1 MIKTVIF
8 DLGRVIVPFDYERA
22 YARVE
27 AAGGVKANDIPAL
40 LAPTGLFQRIETG
53 TIDPHDF
60 AEQIFQLLNFHVSYA
75 EFCDIWTSIFLPTTL
90 VSDALVEG
98 IGRHHRLVLLSNTNV
113 IHFDMIR
120 ANYPI
125 LRHFNQ
131 FVLSN
136 EVGAMKPSPL
146 IYAKAIEAAQ
156 CEPAECFFTDDIAEY
171 IDGARRAG
179 IDAVQF
185 QNERQLRGELDK
197 RRVIYS

>member
-27 AAGGVKANDIPAL
+27 SAGGARAADVPAL
-40 LAPTGLFQRIETG
+40 LAPTGLFQKIETG
-53 TIDPHDF
+53 AIDPHDF
-60 AEQIFQLLNFHVSYA
+60 AEQIFDVLDFRVSYA
-75 EFCDIWTSIFLPTTL
+75 EFCDIWTSIFLPKTL
-90 VSDALVEG
+90 VSDDLVEG
-98 IGRHHRLVLLSNTNV
+98 IGRNHRLVLLSNTNV

-131 FVLSN
+131 FVLSH

-146 IYAKAIEAAQ
+146 IYAAAISAAQ
-156 CEPAECFFTDDIAEY
+156 CEPSECFFTDDIAEY
-171 IDGARRAG
+171 VDGACRAG

-185 QNERQLRGELDK
+185 QSEEQLRGELDK
-197 RRVIYS
+197 RGVIYS